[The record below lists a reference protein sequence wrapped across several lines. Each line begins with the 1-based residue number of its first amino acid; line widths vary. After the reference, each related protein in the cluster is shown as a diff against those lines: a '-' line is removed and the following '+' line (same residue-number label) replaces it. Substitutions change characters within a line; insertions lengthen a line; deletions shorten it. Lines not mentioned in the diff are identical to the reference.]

1 MGQLETL
8 CAQVREAGLPVE
20 LSVEGE
26 PRPLPASLDLTAYRI
41 VQESLTNTLKHA
53 GKAHATVTVRYE
65 EKALAIEVFDD
76 GRGTTPA
83 TAGGGRGLLGMR
95 ERVATFRGELEAG
108 PRAEGGFG
116 VRARLPL
123 SGTDGSR

>member
-8 CAQVREAGLPVE
+8 CDQVREAGLPVA
-20 LSVEGE
+20 LTVTGA

-53 GKAHATVTVRYE
+53 GKTRATVTVRYE
-65 EKALAIEVFDD
+65 ERALAIEVLDE
-76 GRGTTPA
+76 GRGVTPA

-108 PRAEGGFG
+108 PRPEGGFG

-123 SGTDGSR
+123 DGAGETM